1 MSADEE
7 FEETVTHGEGGQEE
21 GAAVAAGAPGGARG
35 ETPSGSP
42 WWKEWCARIGAGEEG
57 LDATRTTLALQLQA
71 QDHAERLA
79 RDARAERVAVSA
91 AQQAAYDTQLALRD
105 RQIEDLRREFK
116 ALKDQEEDRE
126 PEHREFCPRSL
137 ENPFGIVVGSE
148 RSGTKAEPSLW
159 HYGGEKAFSYL
170 EENGGKEFYNFQCLE
185 SAAEAMFDVLAHLK
199 VTFPIVIE
207 KVNPDGLVD
216 EADPAYVAERELS

>member
-57 LDATRTTLALQLQA
+57 LDATHTTLALQLQA

-137 ENPFGIVVGSE
+137 ENPLV
-148 RSGTKAEPSLW
+148 RNRRAMAEMW
-159 HYGGEKAFSYL
+159 HAETALDFLGLRFRRRLSTL
-170 EENGGKEFYNFQCLE
+170 CL
-185 SAAEAMFDVLAHLK
+185 
-199 VTFPIVIE
+199 
-207 KVNPDGLVD
+207 
-216 EADPAYVAERELS
+216 R

>member
-105 RQIEDLRREFK
+105 RHGLRHVHRS
-116 ALKDQEEDRE
+116 AL
-126 PEHREFCPRSL
+126 PRDASL
-137 ENPFGIVVGSE
+137 LSVLWLAAPTRPRGCACGFAGGCQRCVCAELSSNWHY
-148 RSGTKAEPSLW
+148 SGTRTPR
-159 HYGGEKAFSYL
+159 
-170 EENGGKEFYNFQCLE
+170 
-185 SAAEAMFDVLAHLK
+185 MFVSCETGVLGSRHERFRTAWLHS
-199 VTFPIVIE
+199 VRP
-207 KVNPDGLVD
+207 
-216 EADPAYVAERELS
+216 VA